1 MKMGKAKSTVA
12 LVRCSTYKREEV
24 EIAVRTAIELLGGF
38 DEIFAQRGDLP
49 ELTQESELVL
59 KPNLLAKAA
68 PEKAVT
74 THPEVFRAV
83 GKILQEEGYTN
94 LRYGDSPG
102 NPMLNTERTAE
113 GCGIKQMADELG
125 IKAGDFEHGKSFEVP
140 EGKAAKKFV
149 LCNEIAKVVTDKDP
163 AGGVINI
170 CKMKTH
176 QLVRITGAIKN
187 TFGCVY
193 GVNKAA
199 THASFK
205 SPEYFARMLA
215 DLNNLVKPRLHIMDG
230 IVAMDGN
237 GPGSGDPF
245 PMYAILASTDPVAL
259 DTTFCHLVYLDADLV
274 PTNVAAADAGV
285 GKMEDDD
292 IEVVLG
298 GVPMQ
303 ANGAP
308 ILFDDMRVKYGE
320 RNFSVQRSRE
330 YRGGFR
336 LLNLLNPVL
345 QKTPVVIAD
354 KCIGCGICVET
365 CPVEGKAISLEPR
378 IAAAMSRTVNH
389 TGTTST
395 FEETEGIPKEK
406 VATYRYDKCIRCY
419 CCQEM
424 CPEKAISVKK
434 SLIAKIIDRHWK
446 I

>member
-1 MKMGKAKSTVA
+1 MEKAKSTVA
-12 LVRCSTYKREEV
+12 LVRCSSYDREEV
-24 EIAVRTAIELLGGF
+24 ETAVKTAIELLGGF
-38 DEIFAQRGDLP
+38 EEIFAQRGELP
-49 ELTQESELVL
+49 ELTPESELVL
-59 KPNLLAKAA
+59 KPNLLAKAI

-83 GKILQEEGYTN
+83 GKVLQEEGYTN

-125 IKAGDFEHGKSFEVP
+125 IKAGDFEHGKSIEFP
-140 EGKAAKKFV
+140 KGKAAKKFM

-176 QLVRITGAIKN
+176 QLVRITGAVKN

-199 THASFK
+199 THAGFR
-205 SPEYFARMLA
+205 SPEHFARMLA
-215 DLNNLVKPRLHIMDG
+215 DLSGLVKPRLHIMDG

-274 PTNVAAADAGV
+274 PTNTAGADAGI
-285 GKMEDDD
+285 GQMEDDE

-308 ILFDDMRVKYGE
+308 ILFDDMKVKYGE
-320 RNFSVQRSRE
+320 RNFSVQRSRD
-330 YRGGFR
+330 YRGDFR
-336 LLNLLNPVL
+336 LLNLLSPLL
-345 QKTPVVIAD
+345 QKKPFVIEE
-354 KCIGCGICVET
+354 KCIGCGVCVKT

-378 IAAAMSRTVNH
+378 IAAAMAATANSAGVA
-389 TGTTST
+389 ST
-395 FEETEGIPKEK
+395 FEGTEGIPDNK
-406 VATYRYDKCIRCY
+406 VAMYRYDKCIRCY

-434 SLIAKIIDRHWK
+434 SLIAKIIDRRWK